1 MELVSGEDLKHFH
14 TSLLGSPEDA
24 KGLLQI
30 KQKVL
35 KELSLSSL
43 EIVTPKLP
51 EDVFASALIPSDFA
65 DTGKV
70 VECRI

>member
-1 MELVSGEDLKHFH
+1 MELVSEEELKHFH

-35 KELSLSSL
+35 KELILSSP
-43 EIVTPKLP
+43 EIVVPQLP
-51 EDVFASALIPSDFA
+51 EDVFVSGLIPSDFA